1 MVNKCQRYTLNVFL
15 LACVSFFFVS
25 SNTFARDLPDFTQL
39 AAEAGPSVVNISTTQ
54 KVRGASYG
62 PNPYGDLEDMP
73 PILRHFFGQIEP
85 PQGGGERQSLGSGF
99 IISRDGYIL
108 TNNHVVSGA
117 DEIVVRLTDR
127 REFKAKLIG
136 ADERTDVALVK
147 IDSTGL
153 TPVKI
158 GKSDNLKVGEW
169 VLAIG
174 SPFGF
179 DHTVTEGIVSGKGRN
194 LSDDNYVPFIQTDV
208 AINPGNS
215 GGPLFNLDGEVV
227 GINSQIYSRTGGY
240 MGLSFAIPIDIAM
253 EVSNQLKNQ
262 GHVTRG
268 WLGVMIQEVDRDLA
282 ESFGLD
288 KPGGALIAGL
298 VPNGPAADA
307 GIHQGD
313 VVVEFNGSPIESAAD
328 LPNKVGRMPIGTK
341 VDVVVLRNGSR
352 KTITVAIG
360 ALPDDKKHAAA
371 KPQVHSNAT
380 ANNRLDIT
388 VQALTQEQRDQL
400 SLPGGVMVVDV
411 KNAEL
416 AQAGLRAGDVITVI
430 ANQDIVNVN
439 DFDSVVKSLPA
450 NKWVSMLVNRKGSSR
465 WVAFRVPK

>member
-1 MVNKCQRYTLNVFL
+1 MSRQRQASAFGYFIFAVTLIFS
-15 LACVSFFFVS
+15 CGS
-25 SNTFARDLPDFTQL
+25 TYARDLPDFTQL

-54 KVRGASYG
+54 RVKGASYG
-62 PNPYGDLEDMP
+62 PEMYGNPEDLP

-85 PQGGGERQSLGSGF
+85 PPGGGERQSLGSGF
-99 IISRDGYIL
+99 IVSKDGYIL

-117 DEIVVRLTDR
+117 DEIVVRLNDR

-136 ADERTDVALVK
+136 SDERTDVAVIK
-147 IDSTGL
+147 IDAAGL
-153 TPVKI
+153 PAVRI
-158 GKSDNLKVGEW
+158 GKPESLKVGEW

-215 GGPLFNLDGEVV
+215 GGPLFNMDGDVV

-253 EVSNQLKNQ
+253 EVANQLKSQ
-262 GHVTRG
+262 GHVSRG

-288 KPGGALIAGL
+288 KPGGALIAGV
-298 VPNGPAADA
+298 VPNGPAAKG
-307 GIHQGD
+307 GIRQGD
-313 VVVEFNGSPIESAAD
+313 VVVEFNGLEIESAAD
-328 LPNKVGRMPIGTK
+328 LPNKVGRTPIGK
-341 VDVVVLRNGSR
+341 DVDVVVLRNGAR
-352 KTITVAIG
+352 KTLSVAIG
-360 ALPDDKKHAAA
+360 TLPEDKKHAAA
-371 KPQVHSNAT
+371 KPQPQSSAT
-380 ANNRLDIT
+380 ANNRLNIT
-388 VQALTQEQRDQL
+388 VQPLTPEQKDEL
-400 SLPGGVMVVDV
+400 EVPGGVMVTEV

-430 ANQDIVNVN
+430 ANQEIVGVK
-439 DFDSVVKSLPA
+439 DFESVVKSLPA